1 MKYCMLTSFFGV
13 HSFGGDSAYV
23 DRLSRALARRGH
35 EVHVIYCRDAFELV
49 RGSYPDREYLAVDGV
64 HVHGLRSRLGPLSP
78 LWTQQTGHPGPKWP
92 RIREIVRQV
101 APDVVHFHNLSLIG
115 GPGLLLRDFGSATR
129 LMTAHEHWLV
139 CPMHVLWRSDDR
151 LCDRPKCHRC
161 SIASGRPPQLWRHGD
176 LMRQGLAR
184 LDRLIVPSQAAA
196 KTHQERGIDRAIDVL
211 PYFLPDDWPFA
222 RRPEVRIPDSERHR
236 PYFVCVGRLEKI
248 KGFQDPIGLM
258 NRFPEMDLRIA
269 GHGEYADD
277 LRQLA
282 AGHPNVI
289 FEGVLEGDRL
299 RRLIRGSRALI
310 VPSRVHETFG
320 YVVLEAF
327 AQGRPVIGRHLGAL
341 PEILG
346 TTGGGSTFDTPE
358 SLAATMGR
366 LARDE
371 SLADDMGRMGLA
383 SIAGRFDEATHL
395 RSYLAMASGSL
406 FDTRESQ
413 PDTSESLADFQ
424 ATFAA

>member
-1 MKYCMLTSFFGV
+1 MKFCMLTSFFGV

-49 RGSYPDREYLAVDGV
+49 RGSYPDRDYRAPEGV
-64 HVHGLRSRLGPLSP
+64 HVHGIRSRLGPLSP

-92 RIREIVRQV
+92 QIREIVRQV
-101 APDVVHFHNLSLIG
+101 GPDVVHFHNLSLIG

-161 SIASGRPPQLWRHGD
+161 SVASGRPPQLWRHGD
-176 LMRQGLAR
+176 LMRRGLAR

-196 KTHQERGIDRAIDVL
+196 KTHRDRGIDRAIDVL
-211 PYFLPDDWPFA
+211 PYFLPQDWPFA
-222 RRPEVRIPDSERHR
+222 RRPEVRIPESDRQR

-248 KGFQDPIGLM
+248 KGFQDVIGLM

-269 GHGEYADD
+269 GHGEFADE
-277 LRQLA
+277 LKRLSA
-282 AGHPNVI
+282 SHPNVI
-289 FEGVLEGDRL
+289 FEGILEGDRL
-299 RRLIRGSRALI
+299 RRLIRGARSLI
-310 VPSRVHETFG
+310 VPSLVPETFG

-327 AQGRPVIGRHLGAL
+327 AQGCPVIGRQLGAL
-341 PEILG
+341 PEILE
-346 TTGGGSTFDTPE
+346 TAGGGFTFDSLE
-358 SLAATMGR
+358 SLAALMGR

-371 SLADDMGRMGLA
+371 SLAEELGRSGLA
-383 SIAGRFDEATHL
+383 SISGRFDETTHL
-395 RSYLAMASGSL
+395 RNYLAMASGCGS
-406 FDTRESQ
+406 DTPKPGTDSWES
-413 PDTSESLADFQ
+413 PARGS